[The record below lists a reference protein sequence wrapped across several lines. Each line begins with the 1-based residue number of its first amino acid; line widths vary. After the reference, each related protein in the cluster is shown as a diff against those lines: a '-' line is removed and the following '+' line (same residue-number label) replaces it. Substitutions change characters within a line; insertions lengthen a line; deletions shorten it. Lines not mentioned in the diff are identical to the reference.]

1 MLFECQCICVPDRC
15 LCLLQ
20 SPAHVN
26 AATKLDSNFFS
37 AATGFPVTFSDDYT
51 ADSLPLV
58 EVMDMSAGDLVSVGG
73 PSGCAWDGTVSMTQ
87 QTQHSTPSFPRS
99 SLEEQFAA
107 DLNADS
113 TALRCELA
121 TADLSIDSSAQPD
134 QGGVTEQASQT
145 GVDVPS
151 GQSMQSRQTAG
162 SNGSLLGMHSVGQKR
177 YLATLDELAGLL
189 PQSCRVA
196 ARVSTK
202 LPPLHHDP
210 VLPPLPEGFVL
221 PPEVHPVVGSFSFT
235 KAKTVTTGSQTAASW
250 SAPAQPTAT
259 EVKCDGQVQ
268 AAQAGS
274 GKWLHLKQGPPAHK
288 AR

>member
-1 MLFECQCICVPDRC
+1 
-15 LCLLQ
+15 
-20 SPAHVN
+20 
-26 AATKLDSNFFS
+26 
-37 AATGFPVTFSDDYT
+37 
-51 ADSLPLV
+51 
-58 EVMDMSAGDLVSVGG
+58 MSAGDLVSVGG
-73 PSGCAWDGTVSMTQ
+73 PSGCAWDGTASMTH

-121 TADLSIDSSAQPD
+121 TADLSVDSSAQPD

-145 GVDVPS
+145 GVDVHS
-151 GQSMQSRQTAG
+151 GQSVQSRQSTG
-162 SNGSLLGMHSVGQKR
+162 SNGSLLGMHSMGQKR

-189 PQSCRVA
+189 PQSCRMA

-202 LPPLHHDP
+202 LPPLNHDP

-250 SAPAQPTAT
+250 SASAQPTAA
-259 EVKCDGQVQ
+259 ELKCAGQLQ
-268 AAQAGS
+268 EEARPGG
-274 GKWLHLKQGPPAHK
+274 GKWLHLKQGPPAGK